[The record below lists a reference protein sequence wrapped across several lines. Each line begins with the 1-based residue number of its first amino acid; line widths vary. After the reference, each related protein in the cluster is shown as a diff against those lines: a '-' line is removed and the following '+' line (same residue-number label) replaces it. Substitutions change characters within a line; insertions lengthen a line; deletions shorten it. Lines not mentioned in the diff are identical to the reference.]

1 MSRDDDKAQAIS
13 FARRELDGL
22 DQQIAALLAERRS
35 VAEYLS
41 RLTGEA
47 VTSIVEGELPTGA
60 SASTKP
66 SQVAAPNAAA
76 FTPAF
81 EGDKAYHSRAF
92 NKRVVSEAID
102 MILAAGRPLSAPEII
117 LEHSARALLPTE
129 MLYRLM
135 YNRVISGVLMTID
148 GAFWPEGKEL
158 PPGYNMASAKR
169 SSRITGEP

>member
-1 MSRDDDKAQAIS
+1 MPQDPDKAQAVA
-13 FARRELDGL
+13 FARRELEGL
-22 DQQIAALLAERRS
+22 DERIAALLAERKS
-35 VAEYLS
+35 VAGYLA
-41 RLTGEA
+41 RLTGEQ
-47 VTSIVEGELPTGA
+47 VPSIPEGELPTA
-60 SASTKP
+60 ERAHANS

-92 NKRVVSEAID
+92 NKRAVNEAID

-117 LEHSARALLPTE
+117 QEHSARSLLPTE

-135 YNRVISGVLMTID
+135 YNRVVSGVLMTID

-158 PPGYNMASAKR
+158 PPGYDIASAKR
-169 SSRITGEP
+169 SGRIAAEK